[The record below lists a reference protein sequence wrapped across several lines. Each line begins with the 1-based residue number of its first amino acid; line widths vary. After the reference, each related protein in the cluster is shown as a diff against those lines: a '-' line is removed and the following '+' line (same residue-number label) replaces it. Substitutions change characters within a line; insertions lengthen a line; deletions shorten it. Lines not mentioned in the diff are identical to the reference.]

1 MAFCIFILIA
11 PTYQNKIWLYVHTY
25 MEVKLSV
32 ILILKQFYF
41 EVGAL
46 EDILLIDRNQRP
58 GSRHA
63 RPANTRLTRQNV
75 SLSKCQASHI
85 AGMGFRQ
92 HLPIRMHSLD
102 YSEAHTHAHARTH
115 TQARAHT
122 HIH

>member
-63 RPANTRLTRQNV
+63 RPANTRLTR
-75 SLSKCQASHI
+75 
-85 AGMGFRQ
+85 
-92 HLPIRMHSLD
+92 
-102 YSEAHTHAHARTH
+102 
-115 TQARAHT
+115 
-122 HIH
+122 